1 MMKGLKENCYATAH
15 ICGKPCSDYWEQT
28 CSISP
33 LSREIYVRFRK
44 GAQKSSKYD
53 QELWQR
59 LIREEWWNL
68 KNGHLESV
76 NGMRKKVVYCV
87 CQNTN

>member
-1 MMKGLKENCYATAH
+1 MNNLKKDMCSEAVKKYQIIEIMMKGLKEHCYVTAH
-15 ICGKPCSDYWEQT
+15 ICGKPRSDYSEQT

-53 QELWQR
+53 QGLWQR
-59 LIREEWWNL
+59 LIREE
-68 KNGHLESV
+68 
-76 NGMRKKVVYCV
+76 
-87 CQNTN
+87 